1 MCREADIIG
10 LLDPPSKSR
19 ENLEVFPDMRG
30 ACRTLCA
37 PAAVLGLLP
46 IFAFAQAAEER
57 PVLELSLD
65 NAVERALENNV
76 DIAVERYGPQAGEQQ
91 VIQAQG
97 VYDPTLTAD
106 VNRNS
111 TTSPAENFFS
121 GAEKVETDTWTW
133 NFGLQ
138 QYLPTGATA
147 QLLFNNSKLETNNA
161 FSFYNPRYRSFLD
174 LQVSQPLLQGFK
186 TDSLRTQIRVS
197 KNNKAISDTQ
207 FRQVVVNAVATVK
220 NLYWNLVAAIDNL
233 EAQRKSLALAK
244 KLLEENQI
252 RVRVGTLAPLDVVEA
267 ESEVASR
274 EEGVIVAE
282 STVRDAEDNLKRAIF
297 PAHEP
302 ALWQLR
308 ILPSD
313 RPSAER
319 VEVDELAA
327 VERALAGRTDI
338 DIARRSLDT
347 ASLGYELARAQTLP
361 ALDLIATY
369 GGSGVGGTRTQDE
382 QGNPI
387 PGGVPGGWS
396 DATSQVF
403 ANDFPTW
410 NFGFSFS
417 YPILNRAAKAN
428 RARNQIARDQSEAI
442 VRRLGLQ
449 IATEVMSAGRAVE
462 TNWKRVESTRAA
474 RILQERRLDAEQKK
488 FAAGMST
495 NFLVT
500 QAQRDLAV
508 AEVSELTAIADYRK
522 SLVEFERIQE
532 AGVGGGSST
541 LTVSLGGGQSAL
553 SRSVGSPSQGGFGT
567 NPGNQ

>member
-1 MCREADIIG
+1 
-10 LLDPPSKSR
+10 
-19 ENLEVFPDMRG
+19 MRR

-37 PAAVLGLLP
+37 LAAALTLLP
-46 IFAFAQAAEER
+46 VVAFAQAAEER
-57 PVLELSLD
+57 PALELSLD
-65 NAVERALENNV
+65 TAVERALENNV

-91 VIQAQG
+91 VNQARG
-97 VYDPTLTAD
+97 VYDPQLTAQI
-106 VNRNS
+106 NRNS
-111 TTSPAENFFS
+111 STTPAENFFS

-138 QYLPTGATA
+138 QYLPTGGTA
-147 QLLFNNSKLETNNA
+147 QLLFNNSKLGTNSE
-161 FSFYNPRYRSFLD
+161 FSFYNPRFRSFLD
-174 LQVSQPLLQGFK
+174 LQLSQPLLRGRSI
-186 TDSLRTQIRVS
+186 DSARTQIRVS

-233 EAQRKSLALAK
+233 DAQRKSLDLAK

-274 EEGVIVAE
+274 EEGVILAE
-282 STVRDAEDNLKRAIF
+282 SSLRDAEDNLKRAIF

-302 ALWQLR
+302 SLWQLR
-308 ILPSD
+308 IVPTD

-319 VEVDELAA
+319 VEVDGPAA

-347 ASLGYELARAQTLP
+347 ASLNYELARAQTLP
-361 ALDLIATY
+361 GLDLVATY
-369 GGSGVGGTRTQDE
+369 GGNGVGGTRTQDDA
-382 QGNPI
+382 GNPI
-387 PGGVPGGWS
+387 PGGVPGGWG

-403 ANDFPTW
+403 SYDYPTW
-410 NFGFSFS
+410 NLGVNFS
-417 YPILNRAAKAN
+417 YPILNRAAKAS

-442 VRRLGLQ
+442 VRRLELQ
-449 IATEVMSAGRAVE
+449 IATEVMSAGRAVD
-462 TNWKRVESTRAA
+462 TNWKRVASTQAA
-474 RILQERRLDAEQKK
+474 RVLQERRLDAEQKK

-508 AEVSELTAIADYRK
+508 AEVAELTAIADYRK

-541 LTVSLGGGQSAL
+541 LSVSLGGGQSTL
-553 SRSVGSPSQGGFGT
+553 SRSTGSPTTSGGFGT
-567 NPGNQ
+567 NPANQ